1 MQRKLVGLHR
11 VFYAICALTGQ
22 AAHHIIRL
30 QEISGGVCHKVL
42 CTLFIPAMRDTAERK
57 WASGTLWE
65 RSMQRAELPCGAL
78 PFVYLTRDRR
88 EPPRQRGGFRIF
100 GRRLEGALR
109 TCKFPCTSA
118 DRTGLVGGGVL
129 DAPSRKAAVF
139 AKACLLPCR
148 VLRDC
153 HVGLRPPRNDKSV
166 CLTPPNYRL
175 NTCNC
180 LGRSLSAATDAIG
193 ACHFNDSRYGSEVRS
208 RERHAAPLQCT
219 TGGLA

>member
-78 PFVYLTRDRR
+78 PFVYLT
-88 EPPRQRGGFRIF
+88 EIVGS
-100 GRRLEGALR
+100 RLNNGAASVFLGALGER
-109 TCKFPCTSA
+109 HG
-118 DRTGLVGGGVL
+118 GLQHAL
-129 DAPSRKAAVF
+129 HCFWRKAPRFVIARRPEADVAISRHMPNNRKTIGEIAAAFPRLHPKGTSSRF
-139 AKACLLPCR
+139 A
-148 VLRDC
+148 LRAP
-153 HVGLRPPRNDKSV
+153 RP
-166 CLTPPNYRL
+166 L
-175 NTCNC
+175 
-180 LGRSLSAATDAIG
+180 RSLAMARQAGAAVHQRSSAVELSST
-193 ACHFNDSRYGSEVRS
+193 RRS
-208 RERHAAPLQCT
+208 LPARGTPHP
-219 TGGLA
+219 

>member
-1 MQRKLVGLHR
+1 MHFIYSCHARHGRTEVGIRNVVGTQLAKGR
-11 VFYAICALTGQ
+11 TSMRSSALCLSHPRSSGAASTTG
-22 AAHHIIRL
+22 RL
-30 QEISGGVCHKVL
+30 PYFQG
-42 CTLFIPAMRDTAERK
+42 
-57 WASGTLWE
+57 
-65 RSMQRAELPCGAL
+65 RS
-78 PFVYLTRDRR
+78 
-88 EPPRQRGGFRIF
+88 
-100 GRRLEGALR
+100 EGALR

-193 ACHFNDSRYGSEVRS
+193 ACHFNDSLYQLAAVR
-208 RERHAAPLQCT
+208 RERHAAPPQCT
-219 TGGLA
+219 TGDLA